1 MNVVTMCVCVCG
13 PCVGGGATVAGVPVY
28 AWCLPAHGAEGM
40 EVLVCVCPEG
50 NGALAQGPEREGP
63 GEEGPQW
70 AGRWG
75 QHSGHWRQPKTSLS
89 PVVPGAL
96 QPKTIRHPCP
106 WVPARPL
113 GEALA
118 SSVSRWPVVPPCWSP
133 TVKSHPHSLSYYSEQ
148 TPQYFCVSSGKI
160 PGGLLRTAAKQPTS
174 VRSSAGAA
182 RNSGTGVGW
191 SSEHNSASLSLSEA
205 HSQVASPP
213 LVCAH
218 TQACSCIHL
227 ISVRPAEAGQGRIYA
242 HW

>member
-1 MNVVTMCVCVCG
+1 MC
-13 PCVGGGATVAGVPVY
+13 
-28 AWCLPAHGAEGM
+28 L
-40 EVLVCVCPEG
+40 PEG

-63 GEEGPQW
+63 GEEGPRW

-118 SSVSRWPVVPPCWSP
+118 SSVSHWPVVPPFWSP

-148 TPQYFCVSSGKI
+148 TPQYFSVSSGKI

-182 RNSGTGVGW
+182 GNSGTGVGW

-218 TQACSCIHL
+218 TQARSCTHL
-227 ISVRPAEAGQGRIYA
+227 ISVRPAEAGQGHI
-242 HW
+242 